1 MVASFQPLL
10 SGTWHDIGYCL
21 FGDDTT
27 STFDPS
33 PPVPPFIP
41 KINNKGIPLYSG
53 VIRKQNIRHPSLSG
67 RCIKLQGTQ
76 SSGNI
81 RRHSGGIGSPQSLP
95 EGQKYW
101 KDRTGMGYGGI
112 TIPELAEHQT
122 KLSNF
127 VASIEYTINKWTTIP
142 LPLSLVWKGSREAD
156 PYLRQV
162 KWELQG
168 EDKVTTNQYID
179 LRIYDILN
187 LGFIVKE

>member
-67 RCIKLQGTQ
+67 RCSKLQGTQ

-112 TIPELAEHQT
+112 TIPELANHQT
-122 KLSNF
+122 KIVKFSGIHR
-127 VASIEYTINKWTTIP
+127 VHHQQMDHYTP
-142 LPLSLVWKGSREAD
+142 SLVTDVEGIQRSRPVFEAS
-156 PYLRQV
+156 
-162 KWELQG
+162 
-168 EDKVTTNQYID
+168 KVRTA
-179 LRIYDILN
+179 R
-187 LGFIVKE
+187 GG